1 MVEADVEKIKLVLIN
16 LIVNAIKYGNQD
28 GEVLVR
34 TFDMDENILIEVA
47 DNGNGIPQK
56 HLNEIFECVFIE

>member
-1 MVEADVEKIKLVLIN
+1 MLRNQKFLIN

-47 DNGNGIPQK
+47 DNGSGIPQK
-56 HLNEIFECVFIE
+56 HS